1 MSSVEFESYV
11 VTTKEFEGF
20 LLFFFFYL
28 SLADLDDNE
37 KNEKLK
43 FSIVTRLPEVTLDV
57 SSWNLEVGMKFL
69 PVHRIQSTENLAVA
83 HIGHRKSLNI
93 QSFSICCS

>member
-1 MSSVEFESYV
+1 MEFESCV
-11 VTTKEFEGF
+11 VTTKEFEDF
-20 LLFFFFYL
+20 LLVFFFFYL

-83 HIGHRKSLNI
+83 NVNSAKPLS
-93 QSFSICCS
+93 

>member
-1 MSSVEFESYV
+1 MEFESCV
-11 VTTKEFEGF
+11 VTTKEFEDF
-20 LLFFFFYL
+20 LLVFFFFYL